1 MSHRRLEEYSIAELE
16 IQIEK
21 LKEPFNHHCE
31 YGGCHGV
38 TKWVFDAG
46 LGDHACMSCGITSEQ
61 DIMNHKGNLAMR
73 GGY

>member
-31 YGGCHGV
+31 YGGCHAV
-38 TKWVFDAG
+38 TKWVFDEEIE
-46 LGDHACMSCGITSEQ
+46 DHACISCGITSEQ
-61 DIMNHKGNLAMR
+61 DIMYHKSHLLC